1 MKRIGLFGGT
11 FDPPHNG
18 HIHIAQAFADELK
31 LDSVIFIPAG
41 DPYHKQVATRTTAA
55 QRLAMVERT
64 IAVDERFSVSD
75 CDVVRNGPT
84 YTIDTVSLFRQV
96 FAQAQLWWLLGMDS
110 LLQLPSWHRYQAL
123 LKSINLAI
131 AQRGGLGLAALPV
144 ALQQWLPDALAKNL
158 TTPDGIDGGRAVF
171 LQASFLPVSST
182 DIREQWSMGNH
193 DDVPAGVAEYID
205 REHLY
210 QA

>member
-18 HIHIAQAFADELK
+18 HIHIAQAFADELE
-31 LDSVIFIPAG
+31 LESVIFIPAG
-41 DPYHKQVATRTTAA
+41 EPYHKQVVTRTTAA
-55 QRLAMVERT
+55 QRLAMVEQM

-75 CDVVRNGPT
+75 CDVVRKGPT
-84 YTIDTVSLFRQV
+84 YTIDTVSLFHQV

-110 LLQLPSWHRYQAL
+110 LLQLPNWHRYEAL
-123 LKSINLAI
+123 LQGVNLAI
-131 AQRGGLGLAALPV
+131 AQRGEQRLAALP
-144 ALQQWLPDALAKNL
+144 ATLQQWLPEALAKNL
-158 TTPDGIDGGRAVF
+158 TTPEGNDGGRAVL

-182 DIREQWSMGNH
+182 DIRKQWPMGSH
-193 DDVPAGVAEYID
+193 DCVPASVAEYID
-205 REHLY
+205 RECLY